1 MRFSGFIKL
10 PKHRQFNYT
19 PRYYD
24 ERKEKLEE
32 KSVENDS
39 KNIIKED
46 KKRMSD
52 YYFAKAKY
60 SKQQS
65 IIRRLIISVT
75 IVLLVI
81 AIYLASDLYSKIF
94 QL

>member
-1 MRFSGFIKL
+1 MGFSGFIKL
-10 PKHRQFNYT
+10 PRHRQFNYT

-32 KSVENDS
+32 KSIKNDG
-39 KNIIKED
+39 KKIIRED

-65 IIRRLIISVT
+65 IVRRVIIT
-75 IVLLVI
+75 ITIILLVVVT
-81 AIYLASDLYSKIF
+81 YLASDLYSKIF